1 MKLSIVIPV
10 YNEEATIEKVI
21 EKVKSVEIP
30 LDKEIIIVDD
40 CSKDRTRDILLKYAN
55 DPSIK
60 IIFHEV
66 NKGKGAALRTGF
78 KSVTGDF
85 VIIQDADLEYNPEDY
100 PKLLKPLLEGRADVV
115 YGSRFLPTGERIVT
129 SFIHYYANKFLTF
142 LANLL
147 CNLSLTDME
156 TCYKVFRSELLSMFE
171 LEEDRFGIE
180 PELTVKLSKLKCR
193 FYEVGISYVGRS
205 YEEGKKI
212 GWKDGFRAIWC
223 ILKYRFFWRPKG
235 R

>member
-10 YNEEATIEKVI
+10 YNERDTIEKVI

-30 LDKEIIIVDD
+30 LEKEIIIVDD
-40 CSKDRTRDILLKYAN
+40 CSKDGTRDILMKYAS

-60 IIFHEV
+60 IVFHRV
-66 NKGKGAALRTGF
+66 NQGKGAALRTGF
-78 KSVTGDF
+78 KEVTGDF

-129 SFIHYYANKFLTF
+129 SFVHYYANKFLTF
-142 LANLL
+142 LANLF

-156 TCYKVFRSELLSMFE
+156 TCYKVFRSELLKRFE
-171 LEEDRFGIE
+171 LQEDRFGIE
-180 PELTVKLSKLKCR
+180 PELTVKFSKLRCR
-193 FYEVGISYVGRS
+193 FYEVGIPYIGRS

-223 ILKYRFFWRPKG
+223 IVKYKLFWRPRG
-235 R
+235 